1 MYHITPVPFNFK
13 DSIGVPITP
22 ATTAPAIDTTAVKS
36 IVQQIPTP
44 TTKEEITHKTLKFA
58 MYMIHVTIILNLFVA
73 TDFHLFPRRTPYS
86 AMTDYFHYGNLL
98 HNYTLAY
105 MTAIY
110 LEGMQLRMC
119 VCVCVCVCVFVI
131 SSS

>member
-13 DSIGVPITP
+13 DSIGVPTT
-22 ATTAPAIDTTAVKS
+22 ATTTAAANDTTAVKP
-36 IVQQIPTP
+36 IIQQIPTP
-44 TTKEEITHKTLKFA
+44 TTKEEIIHKMLKFLI
-58 MYMIHVTIILNLFVA
+58 YMIHVTIILNLFVA
-73 TDFHLFPRRTPYS
+73 TDFHLFPRRTPY
-86 AMTDYFHYGNLL
+86 ANIADYFHYGNLL

-119 VCVCVCVCVFVI
+119 MCNLF
-131 SSS
+131 

>member
-13 DSIGVPITP
+13 DSIGVPSTHTTTTTTTT
-22 ATTAPAIDTTAVKS
+22 TTAANDTTAVKS
-36 IVQQIPTP
+36 IIQQIPTP
-44 TTKEEITHKTLKFA
+44 TTKEEIIHKMLKFLI
-58 MYMIHVTIILNLFVA
+58 YMIHVTIILNLFVA
-73 TDFHLFPRRTPYS
+73 TDFHLFPRRTPY
-86 AMTDYFHYGNLL
+86 ANIADYFHYGNLL

-119 VCVCVCVCVFVI
+119 MCNLF
-131 SSS
+131 